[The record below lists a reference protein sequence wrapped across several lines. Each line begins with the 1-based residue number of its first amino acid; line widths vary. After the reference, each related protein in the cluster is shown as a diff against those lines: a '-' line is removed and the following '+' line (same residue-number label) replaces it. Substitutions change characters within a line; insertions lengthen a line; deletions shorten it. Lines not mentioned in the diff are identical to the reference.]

1 MVADLSTFVNLSLGG
16 GVRTQPLAVLE
27 AEGDVCCPSVLAAP
41 LAEADAEALAQ
52 SFAAL
57 ADPVRLRLLS
67 MVAAADEVCSCELQ
81 EPLGKAQ
88 PTISHHT
95 KALADAGLIVG
106 EKRGRWVYWRAVPER
121 LATLRRALAPCGA
134 CGPRRA
140 RTSSTGRA
148 RAAAAAT

>member
-1 MVADLSTFVNLSLGG
+1 MARKSVAVMD
-16 GVRTQPLAVLE
+16 
-27 AEGDVCCPSVLAAP
+27 AEDQCCASVLAAP
-41 LAEADAEALAQ
+41 LAEDEADQLARA
-52 SFAAL
+52 FAAL

-95 KALADAGLIVG
+95 KALAGAGLIVG

-121 LATLRRALAPCGA
+121 LATLRRALAP
-134 CGPRRA
+134 
-140 RTSSTGRA
+140 
-148 RAAAAAT
+148 